1 MAPLIDLDN
10 ISTLPPEGVA
20 KSVAKQELKEVK
32 KSLFELQNKFY
43 ADGRFGLLIILQGMD
58 ASGKDGIIRHVFSS
72 MNPQGVHVKS
82 FKKPTEEEL
91 SHDFLWRIYP
101 HIPPKG
107 MIQIFNRSYYEDIIM
122 PMVAGTSSDEM
133 IAHRCQLFKSLEEH
147 LEQNNIK
154 VVKIFLH
161 ISEKEQAKKIK
172 ERLTKPHKRWKYSVE
187 DKKAAN
193 LWDEYQ
199 TAYNSIINNCDNPDW
214 HIIPANKKWYRNYQ
228 VALTLCEHL
237 KKLDLNYPN
246 STK

>member
-1 MAPLIDLDN
+1 MINLKSIAVLPPDN
-10 ISTLPPEGVA
+10 ISKKETKKA
-20 KSVAKQELKEVK
+20 FKKLKKE
-32 KSLFELQNKFY
+32 LFELQNMFY

-58 ASGKDGIIRHVFSS
+58 TSGKDGTIRHVFSS

-101 HIPPKG
+101 HMPPKG

-122 PMVAGTSSDEM
+122 PMIKGTSSDEM
-133 IAHRCQLFKSLEEH
+133 MTHRCKLIKSIEEH

-154 VVKIFLH
+154 VVKFFLH
-161 ISEKEQAKKIK
+161 ISKEEQAKKIK
-172 ERLTKPHKRWKYSVE
+172 ERLTKPHKRWKYSIE

-199 TAYNSIINNCDNPDW
+199 TAYNSIINNCDSPDW

-228 VALTLCEHL
+228 VALIISEHL
-237 KKLDLNYPN
+237 KKLNLKYPN
-246 STK
+246 NNK